1 MEFSKDLHRAKA
13 HYDELYSA
21 YRTVAHVLNNI
32 PEDDHY
38 WDYLRQVKVR
48 LGNAAEE
55 FKGNIGQGLSG
66 AQDGENAQYDEHDRN
81 DIIADDFAPVLL
93 SHETHLPTS

>member
-1 MEFSKDLHRAKA
+1 MSMEFSKDLHRAKA

-32 PEDDHY
+32 PEDDRY

-55 FKGNIGQGLSG
+55 FRQRYLERL
-66 AQDGENAQYDEHDRN
+66 ADEVNA
-81 DIIADDFAPVLL
+81 
-93 SHETHLPTS
+93 